1 MKKII
6 AIFLFMMLILC
17 GCTPLQKMSIEDIIS
32 TTLNNNIRV
41 YNTYRK
47 GYKYNLPKGFAV
59 FNSTDFNEEIVSNN
73 YKYYLY
79 IDGISFYNKII
90 ENYKENK
97 TSYKSMAISHQD
109 KYGYLEINKLKSGKY
124 LVEIMYNYAKIEVV
138 VKEEDINTTVAES
151 LSILKSVM
159 FNNSVLKNILGDEVT
174 QAKEFDFNIFE
185 TASNKKSEY
194 LEAMDS
200 DIYKED
206 DNVHDY
212 DLID

>member
-1 MKKII
+1 M
-6 AIFLFMMLILC
+6 FLFIILVLC
-17 GCTPLQKMSIEDIIS
+17 GCTSLQKMSIDDIIN
-32 TTLNNNIRV
+32 TILNRNVRV

-47 GYKYNLPKGFAV
+47 GYKYNLPKGYSV
-59 FNSTDFNEEIVSNN
+59 DNNTDFNEEIVSKN

-79 IDGISFYNKII
+79 VDGISYYNKVI

-97 TSYKSMAISHQD
+97 KLYKSMAISYHD

-124 LVEIMYNYAKIEVV
+124 LIEIMYNYAKIEVV
-138 VKEEDINTTVAES
+138 VKEEDINSTVAES
-151 LSILKSVM
+151 LSILKSII

-206 DNVHDY
+206 GNVHDY

>member
-138 VKEEDINTTVAES
+138 VKEEDINSTVAES
-151 LSILKSVM
+151 LIILKSVI
-159 FNNSVLKNILGDEVT
+159 FNNNVLKNILGDEVT

>member
-1 MKKII
+1 MKKNII
-6 AIFLFMMLILC
+6 IFLFIILVLC
-17 GCTPLQKMSIEDIIS
+17 GCTSLQKMSIDDIIS
-32 TTLNNNIRV
+32 TTLEKNIRV

-47 GYKYNLPKGFAV
+47 GYKYNLPKGFSV
-59 FNSTDFNEEIVSNN
+59 ENNTDFNEVIVSKN

-79 IDGISFYNKII
+79 IDGISYYNKVI
-90 ENYKENK
+90 ESYKENK
-97 TSYKSMAISHQD
+97 TSYKSVTISHQD

-138 VKEEDINTTVAES
+138 VKEEDINSTIAGS
-151 LSILKSVM
+151 LSILKTII